1 MRSSLFAGALAF
13 GLLFLAAGGT
23 RCFASDNPDALPTM
37 PPASPSARQPAAAS
51 PGLSLPLP
59 DAGSDAAD
67 PGRDAT
73 PGTAPPDDDPAEE
86 KNVTRTA
93 PPLPVIHDLSRLPE
107 PVRRMREL
115 IEKAARSGDPE
126 KLRPLLGKGATQT
139 QLAISG
145 QEGDP
150 IAYLRSLSG
159 DPGGEEILAILL
171 DVLDAGFVDM
181 DPGKPDETYVWPY
194 FFSRPLGTLTA
205 PQRVELLRIIT
216 AGDFADMKANGGYN
230 FFRVGISPDGQWKFF
245 VAGD

>member
-1 MRSSLFAGALAF
+1 MRSGMAGVLVAAVF
-13 GLLFLAAGGT
+13 FVGLGTVPSPASGGAGG
-23 RCFASDNPDALPTM
+23 FS
-37 PPASPSARQPAAAS
+37 ASPRAEGLQP
-51 PGLSLPLP
+51 PGNNDSRGLELPLP
-59 DAGSDAAD
+59 DTGSGGGVPDRDVAPDAVPAGDN
-67 PGRDAT
+67 
-73 PGTAPPDDDPAEE
+73 PAEE
-86 KNVTRTA
+86 KNVTQPKA
-93 PPLPVIHDLSRLPE
+93 SPPVLYDLSKLPE

-115 IEKAARSGDPE
+115 IVKAARTGELDS
-126 KLRPLLGKGATQT
+126 LRPLLGRGATQT

-150 IAYLRSLSG
+150 IAYLHSLSG
-159 DPGGEEILAILL
+159 DPGGQEILAILL

-194 FFSRPLGTLTA
+194 FFSRPLDTLTA

-230 FFRVGISPDGQWKFF
+230 FFRVGISPEGQWKFF